1 MYIKFVPHRMD
12 ALQQGIDRDGS
23 DGIHPLVQDAGS
35 ILGDGRGPF
44 IYWVLCGGDH
54 LLARDS
60 ATSMLH

>member
-1 MYIKFVPHRMD
+1 MD